1 MTDYEI
7 GKVYRLQA
15 TGRNWYRPDLCTG
28 VYTFHGDRFVRVG
41 RGNYTPYP
49 FQNGYEYKVSEVSNE
64 KKIDMKPSEMSRAA
78 EWAAEVVDT
87 LAKVG
92 VRTEDLPGA
101 IRAVARLENRVPGT
115 VEAAEAVGITYAFI
129 FKTEAAAE

>member
-1 MTDYEI
+1 MKIESVQD
-7 GKVYRLQA
+7 
-15 TGRNWYRPDLCTG
+15 
-28 VYTFHGDRFVRVG
+28 
-41 RGNYTPYP
+41 
-49 FQNGYEYKVSEVSNE
+49 VSERF
-64 KKIDMKPSEMSRAA
+64 RAA

-115 VEAAEAVGITYAFI
+115 VEAAETVGITYAFI
-129 FKTEAAAE
+129 FKSPGEEQSA